1 MTRRD
6 FWRTLIL
13 TSAVC
18 LVPIAVGLILWRE
31 LPDSVPIHWNAAGA
45 ADGYASRAFAVF
57 ALPLLFLAIN
67 LFTHSIVRLD
77 PSSQQASRIVLA
89 IAHWSSPVIAMLYV
103 GLTYAWAM
111 GTELA
116 VERIVPA
123 GVGVLIALIGNYL
136 PKCRPN
142 RTIGI
147 RVPWTL
153 QSAENWIRTH
163 RLAGWIYLVGG
174 IVMATA
180 GLCGAGILSVLVI
193 LPLLCVPIVYAYIL
207 HLRGI

>member
-18 LVPIAVGLILWRE
+18 LLPLAAGLLLWGL
-31 LPDSVPIHWNAAGA
+31 LPESVPVHWNLAGEP
-45 ADGYASRAFAVF
+45 DGYASRAFAVF
-57 ALPLLFLAIN
+57 ALPLIFLAIN
-67 LFTHSIVRLD
+67 LFTHGCVQLD
-77 PSSQQASRIVLA
+77 PNSQKASRVILA
-89 IAHWSSPVIAMLYV
+89 IAHWGSPVMALLCI
-103 GLTYAWAM
+103 GITYAWAL

-123 GVGVLIALIGNYL
+123 GVGVLIAFIGNYL

-153 QSAENWIRTH
+153 QSAENWTRTH
-163 RLAGWIYLVGG
+163 RLGGWLYLAIGILIAVG
-174 IVMATA
+174 
-180 GLCGAGILSVLVI
+180 GLCGFAVI
-193 LPLLCVPIVYAYIL
+193 IFIALPLFFVPIVYSYIL
-207 HLRGI
+207 HRRGI

>member
-18 LVPIAVGLILWRE
+18 LLPLAAGLLLWGM
-31 LPDSVPIHWNAAGA
+31 LPESVPVHWNTAGEP
-45 ADGYASRAFAVF
+45 DGYASRAFAVF
-57 ALPLLFLAIN
+57 VLPVIFLAIN
-67 LFTHSIVRLD
+67 LFTHACVQLD
-77 PSSQQASRIVLA
+77 PNAQKASRVILA
-89 IAHWSSPVIAMLYV
+89 IAHWTSPVMALLCMGIA
-103 GLTYAWAM
+103 YAWAL

-123 GVGVLIALIGNYL
+123 GVGVLIAFIGNYL

-153 QSAENWIRTH
+153 ASDENWMRTH
-163 RLAGWIYLVGG
+163 RFGGWLYLATGILVAVG
-174 IVMATA
+174 
-180 GLCGAGILSVLVI
+180 GLCGFVAILFVA
-193 LPLLCVPIVYAYIL
+193 LPLFFVPVVYSYVL
-207 HLRGI
+207 HRQGI